1 MVMGIENIQYKQLP
15 AAFVRVNKEILK
27 ECEDL
32 YSNHYGH
39 WSRNAPH
46 AAKAGQRIKLSA
58 DKIRDCWL
66 ENNNANLYT
75 ARLKGKLIG
84 YAIAIRPKYHD
95 KTYRVGKDKKY
106 GVFSW
111 VTQLVVHEDYRKQ
124 GIAKQLLF
132 SIWALSNDF
141 AWGLLT
147 ANPYAIR
154 ALEKATRR
162 RCSPE
167 RIARNQRKLFNIACE
182 NLGDCYGID
191 KESPPIVVD
200 KTGSKI
206 DTRFFV
212 DHSQIPEMV
221 RRALSN
227 GTPWVLGDLEEG
239 WEWFAFTFND
249 QEQLKLTSDE
259 IEGMIRMSEQVVKR
273 AYSRMLLDKKHKWA
287 KHADKETDFI
297 VEHCRL
303 TPGDTVL
310 DMGCGSG
317 RHALALA
324 EKGLRVTGIDYIPE
338 FTERA
343 NQEARKKGLETVEF
357 RTADGREME
366 LDQDY
371 DAAICLYDVVGS
383 FMDDEENKKILIS
396 IARGLKPDGV
406 AMITVMNY
414 ELTIHNAQHVFSFD
428 SEPNRV
434 LELEPSGI
442 MEETGDIFDPRHY
455 LVDENT
461 HCVYRNE
468 QFTSGESLPKQLI
481 VVDKRY
487 TRQEITTLCEEAGLE
502 VQCAKYTGAGKW
514 RDSFGATEA
523 AAKEI
528 MVFCKK
534 RRAV

>member
-1 MVMGIENIQYKQLP
+1 MSMDV
-15 AAFVRVNKEILK
+15 KEIEYSWFPADFARVDKELLK
-27 ECEDL
+27 ECSCL
-32 YSNHYGH
+32 YSEHYGH

-46 AAKAGQRIKLSA
+46 APGGKIRLSA
-58 DKIRDCWL
+58 SKIRDCWL
-66 ENNNANLYT
+66 ENKTANLYT
-75 ARLKGKLIG
+75 VRLEKELIG
-84 YAIAIRPKYHD
+84 YAIAIRPKY
-95 KTYRVGKDKKY
+95 KDY

-111 VTQLVVHEDYRKQ
+111 VTQLVVHEDYRNQ
-124 GIAKQLLF
+124 GIAKRLLF
-132 SIWALSNDF
+132 SIWGLSNDF

-167 RIARNQRKLFNIACE
+167 RIAINQRKLFNIARE
-182 NLGDCYGID
+182 NLGGYYGID
-191 KESPPIVVD
+191 KESARIVGE
-200 KTGSKI
+200 TGSKI

-212 DHSQIPEMV
+212 DHSRIPEMV
-221 RRALSN
+221 EGASSN
-227 GTPWVLGDLEEG
+227 GVPWVLGELEEG

-249 QEQLKLTSDE
+249 QEQLELTSGE
-259 IEGMIRMSEQVVKR
+259 IEGIIRTSGQVAKR
-273 AYSRMLLDKKHKWA
+273 AYSRMLLDKGHKWA

-310 DMGCGSG
+310 DMGCGLG

-414 ELTIHNAQHVFSFD
+414 EITIHNAQHVFSFD

-442 MEETGDIFDPRHY
+442 MEKTGNIFDPRYY

-461 HCVYRNE
+461 HFVYRNE
-468 QFTSGESLPKQLI
+468 QFTSGESLPEQLI

-502 VQCAKYTGAGKW
+502 VQWAKYTGAGKW

-523 AAKEI
+523 AAREI